1 MTDTPGDPYPHR
13 GHGRD
18 YAAAIYGSIVAT
30 ALIAALEEA
39 HVSSR
44 DVTLSVL
51 ATMVV
56 FWVAHTWAAVAG
68 ERIHMRHRLS
78 WHRVRVLATEEW
90 PMVEAGFGPL
100 AALGLGWVGLL
111 DDGTAA
117 KIAVAIGVVQLF
129 AWGFVLGHR
138 VYHNWSGAVL
148 AGLGNGVLGLVL
160 VLLEMA
166 VLH

>member
-1 MTDTPGDPYPHR
+1 MSETPDDQHPHR

-30 ALIAALEEA
+30 ALIGALAEA

-44 DVTLSVL
+44 DITLSVL

-56 FWVAHTWAAVAG
+56 FWIAHTWAAVAG

-78 WHRVRVLATEEW
+78 WHRVRALADEEW
-90 PMVEAGFGPL
+90 PMVEAGFAPL
-100 AALGLGWVGLL
+100 AALLLGWLGLVA
-111 DDGTAA
+111 DGTAA
-117 KIAVAIGVVQLF
+117 KIAVAFGVIQLL
-129 AWGFVLGHR
+129 AWGFFLGHR
-138 VYHNWSGAVL
+138 VYRTWHGALL